1 MMHSSLIL
9 FSFLFKFPLLKQELI
24 KAKLASLNLYTDDVL
39 SEYIIVLLNAGNDR
53 QKLYEELV
61 IFMNSP
67 EVAEHFVIWL
77 FGEVERLQQ
86 VQPVPVAVQQPQSQP
101 QPPTQV
107 QQPRSE
113 YQAQEQIV
121 QDVQMSSSGRL
132 QGTRNFSKALESA
145 VSTSNTRRT
154 FSTSDDRNDRLDR
167 SDRGGFDRSD
177 RGDRSYDR
185 NTEGRTRRSPSR
197 RVIRSSTEESG
208 KIQKIKFSVDF
219 DREEQRFGN
228 RRTGQKG
235 NFKKIQTGG
244 EDDSSILNV
253 PAIKVKCQY
262 WPNCRTG
269 DACPNVHPTET
280 CKNFPNCQ
288 FGDSCT
294 FVHPS
299 IPCKFQ
305 EKCQNPF
312 CNYQHRPVAMS
323 MIPSGAINP
332 SLSTIQCKFYPRCV
346 NVNCP
351 YLHPVKVQCR
361 YGVDCSRPDCPFEH
375 PSGRKGAHLK
385 SVVFAPC
392 KYGKQCARSD
402 CPYQHERDTET
413 ASVAVVAV
421 DAVAANTMTDTLM
434 DTSSNTPTI
443 V

>member
-1 MMHSSLIL
+1 M
-9 FSFLFKFPLLKQELI
+9 
-24 KAKLASLNLYTDDVL
+24 
-39 SEYIIVLLNAGNDR
+39 VLLNAGNDR

-86 VQPVPVAVQQPQSQP
+86 VQVQQPQ
-101 QPPTQV
+101 V
-107 QQPRSE
+107 QQVH
-113 YQAQEQIV
+113 QEPEVIHAKTVVRQEEAV
-121 QDVQMSSSGRL
+121 QDVQMGSGNRL

-145 VSTSNTRRT
+145 VSTRT
-154 FSTSDDRNDRLDR
+154 FSENRTDR
-167 SDRGGFDRSD
+167 SSGKSERVNRFAGQADRCD
-177 RGDRSYDR
+177 RGDYDR
-185 NTEGRTRRSPSR
+185 ADRISRYDTRDNRNQRSRSPNR
-197 RVIRSSTEESG
+197 WVIRSSTEEGG
-208 KIQKIKFSVDF
+208 KVQKIKLSVDF
-219 DREEQRFGN
+219 DREDQRF

-235 NFKKIQTGG
+235 NFKKIQTNVSSGD
-244 EDDSSILNV
+244 EDTNISAA

-262 WPNCRTG
+262 WPNCRAG
-269 DACPNVHPTET
+269 DTCPNVHPSET
-280 CKNFPNCQ
+280 CKHFPNCQ

-305 EKCQNPF
+305 EKCQNPL
-312 CNYQHRPVAMS
+312 CNYQHRPVV
-323 MIPSGAINP
+323 IPSPIINP

-361 YGVDCSRPDCPFEH
+361 YGVECSRPDCPFEH

-392 KYGKQCARSD
+392 KYGKQCARAD
-402 CPYQHERDTET
+402 CPYQHERDTE
-413 ASVAVVAV
+413 
-421 DAVAANTMTDTLM
+421 NTENIIATTETSTTTTVMTDDTIM
-434 DTSSNTPTI
+434 DTATNL
-443 V
+443 